1 MGLSRETR
9 LRPGCGHFYPE
20 LRTGWELAQNVAAR
34 VTDHIVSRRGYAAV
48 LNRRILPDE
57 HFEFRGG
64 SSIRPGG
71 RLSRVTDG
79 RR

>member
-9 LRPGCGHFYPE
+9 VKTGFGHLYPDLRPG
-20 LRTGWELAQNVAAR
+20 WDAAQGVAR
-34 VTDHIVSRRGYAAV
+34 VVADRVLTHRGYAALLKGRV
-48 LNRRILPDE
+48 LPDD

-71 RLSRVTDG
+71 RLSRMSDG

>member
-9 LRPGCGHFYPE
+9 VRPGFGHLYPE
-20 LRTGWELAQNVAAR
+20 LRPGWDVAQDAAR
-34 VTDHIVSRRGYAAV
+34 RLADRILTKQGYAALLKGRV
-48 LNRRILPDE
+48 LPDD

-71 RLSRVTDG
+71 RLSRMSDG

>member
-1 MGLSRETR
+1 MGLSREAR
-9 LRPGCGHFYPE
+9 LRPGCSHFYPE
-20 LRTGWELAQNVAAR
+20 LRPGWEVAQNVAAR
-34 VTDHIVSRRGYAAV
+34 VADRIVTRQGYAAV
-48 LNRRILPDE
+48 LSRRVLPDD

-71 RLSRVTDG
+71 RLSRLIDG

>member
-9 LRPGCGHFYPE
+9 LRPGCAHFYPE
-20 LRTGWELAQNVAAR
+20 LRPGWEVAQNVAAR
-34 VTDHIVSRRGYAAV
+34 VFDRLVTRQGYAAV
-48 LNRRILPDE
+48 LSRRVLPED

-71 RLSRVTDG
+71 RMSRLTDG

>member
-9 LRPGCGHFYPE
+9 VRHGFGQLYPE
-20 LRTGWELAQNVAAR
+20 LRPGWDAAQAAAHRVADR
-34 VTDHIVSRRGYAAV
+34 ILTRQGYAGLLKGRV
-48 LNRRILPDE
+48 LPDL

-64 SSIRPGG
+64 SSMRPGG
-71 RLSRVTDG
+71 RLSRLSDG